1 MNEIPTDSEK
11 HCRLIVGQC
20 ASKKECARAPDGH
33 RAELWNLLWAGRPL
47 TCFMIARRAS
57 LLRLLLLAF
66 ALNPLAGCASLPRV
80 PFTKEQQAVATI
92 PGIPNARVWSDD
104 RADALLARARSD
116 VRAGEAGRVGAINV
130 LAISGGGSNGA
141 YGAGLLSGWSERGS
155 RPEFTVVTGASAG
168 ALIAP
173 FAFLGPSYDPVLE
186 NLFSEGIGEELLQ
199 LDGLSAIFGASVFKA
214 EPLRRLIAR
223 YVDDALL
230 ERIGTEYQKG
240 RRLLVV
246 TTNLDAQRTAVWD
259 MGAIAASG
267 APGALDLFRNV
278 LVASASVPGVY
289 SPVLINVEGEGR
301 RFEEMHVDGGVRANL
316 LVVPESLLLS
326 SVPPPASRV
335 QPHVYILMNNKL
347 EQDFEIV
354 EGKALTIVS
363 RSFTTA
369 VKANTQNT
377 LIATYDFARRN
388 KWDFNLAS
396 IDADYPTTTS
406 MGFDRGYM
414 QQLYLVRL
422 PTGPLGVAVAQDPA
436 DYLHR
441 ANRLRAAHAGTVHR
455 PHARGRALK

>member
-1 MNEIPTDSEK
+1 MT
-11 HCRLIVGQC
+11 
-20 ASKKECARAPDGH
+20 H
-33 RAELWNLLWAGRPL
+33 RRTTLRNLLLVLSA
-47 TCFMIARRAS
+47 
-57 LLRLLLLAF
+57 LA
-66 ALNPLAGCASLPRV
+66 LAGCAAIARA
-80 PFTKEQQAVATI
+80 PFTKEEQSVATV

-104 RADALLARARSD
+104 RADTLLARARSE
-116 VRAGEAGRVGAINV
+116 VLAGPAGRSGPVNV

-141 YGAGLLSGWSERGS
+141 YGAGLLAGWSERGT

-173 FAFLGPSYDPVLE
+173 FAFLGAAYDPMLRS
-186 NLFSEGIGEELLQ
+186 LFSEGIGEELLQ
-199 LDGLSAIFGASVFKA
+199 IDGLSAIFGAGVFKT
-214 EPLRRLIAR
+214 EPLKRLIAR
-223 YVDDALL
+223 YVDEALL
-230 ERIGTEYQKG
+230 ERIGAEYRKG

-259 MGAIAASG
+259 MGAVASSG
-267 APGALDLFRNV
+267 APGALDLFRDV

-326 SVPPPASRV
+326 SVPPPTSGVHPR
-335 QPHVYILMNNKL
+335 VYIVINNKL

-388 KWDFNLAS
+388 RWDFNLAS

-414 QQLYLVRL
+414 MQLYQYGYEKGREGPAWRKTL
-422 PTGPLGVAVAQDPA
+422 PATHTVPSASPPRMLAPRTARITPA
-436 DYLHR
+436 
-441 ANRLRAAHAGTVHR
+441 AR
-455 PHARGRALK
+455 PSP

>member
-1 MNEIPTDSEK
+1 MTQPRIILR
-11 HCRLIVGQC
+11 HVVL
-20 ASKKECARAPDGH
+20 A
-33 RAELWNLLWAGRPL
+33 L
-47 TCFMIARRAS
+47 S
-57 LLRLLLLAF
+57 LLA
-66 ALNPLAGCASLPRV
+66 LAGCASIARV
-80 PFTKEQQAVATI
+80 SFTKEQQSVATV

-104 RADALLARARSD
+104 RADTLLARARSE
-116 VRAGEAGRVGAINV
+116 VLAGPAGRAGAVNV

-141 YGAGLLSGWSERGS
+141 YGAGLLAGWSERGT

-173 FAFLGPSYDPVLE
+173 FAFLGPAYDPVLKS
-186 NLFSEGIGEELLQ
+186 LFSEGIGEELLQ
-199 LDGLSAIFGASVFKA
+199 IDGLSAIFGAGVFKT
-214 EPLRRLIAR
+214 EPLKRLIAR
-223 YVDDALL
+223 YVNDALL
-230 ERIGTEYQKG
+230 ERIAIEYRKG

-259 MGAIAASG
+259 MGAVASSG
-267 APGALDLFRNV
+267 APGALDLFRDV

-289 SPVLINVEGEGR
+289 SPVLINVEGDGR

-326 SVPPPASRV
+326 SVPPPTSGVHPR
-335 QPHVYILMNNKL
+335 VYIVMNNKL

-354 EGKALTIVS
+354 EGKALAIVS

-396 IDADYPTTTS
+396 IDAEYPTTTS

-414 QQLYLVRL
+414 LQLYQYGYEQGRGGPPWRKSL
-422 PTGPLGVAVAQDPA
+422 PAAYTVPSASPPRMPIPRTARITPVA
-436 DYLHR
+436 
-441 ANRLRAAHAGTVHR
+441 R
-455 PHARGRALK
+455 PSP

>member
-1 MNEIPTDSEK
+1 MTHQRTVLRNF
-11 HCRLIVGQC
+11 
-20 ASKKECARAPDGH
+20 
-33 RAELWNLLWAGRPL
+33 LLVL
-47 TCFMIARRAS
+47 ST
-57 LLRLLLLAF
+57 LA
-66 ALNPLAGCASLPRV
+66 LAGCAAIARA
-80 PFTKEQQAVATI
+80 PFTKEQQSVATV

-104 RADALLARARSD
+104 RADTLLARARSE
-116 VRAGEAGRVGAINV
+116 VLAGPQAGRPVNV

-141 YGAGLLSGWSERGS
+141 YGAGLLAGWSERGA

-173 FAFLGPSYDPVLE
+173 FAFLGPAYDPVLKS
-186 NLFSEGIGEELLQ
+186 LFSEGIGEELLQ
-199 LDGLSAIFGASVFKA
+199 IDGLSAIFGAGVFKT
-214 EPLRRLIAR
+214 EPLKRLIAR
-223 YVDDALL
+223 YIDEALL
-230 ERIGTEYQKG
+230 ERIGAEYRKG

-259 MGAIAASG
+259 MGAIASSG
-267 APGALDLFRNV
+267 APGALDLFRDV

-326 SVPPPASRV
+326 SVPPPTSGVR
-335 QPHVYILMNNKL
+335 PRVYIVMNNKL

-388 KWDFNLAS
+388 RWDFNLAS
-396 IDADYPTTTS
+396 IDAEYPTTTS

-414 QQLYLVRL
+414 MQLYQYGYEKGREGPAWRKTL
-422 PTGPLGVAVAQDPA
+422 PATYTVPSASPPRMPIPRTALRQLTPA
-436 DYLHR
+436 
-441 ANRLRAAHAGTVHR
+441 AR
-455 PHARGRALK
+455 PSP

>member
-1 MNEIPTDSEK
+1 MT
-11 HCRLIVGQC
+11 Q
-20 ASKKECARAPDGH
+20 
-33 RAELWNLLWAGRPL
+33 
-47 TCFMIARRAS
+47 
-57 LLRLLLLAF
+57 LRITRHLSLAF
-66 ALNPLAGCASLPRV
+66 ALLMLAGCASLPRV
-80 PFTKEQQAVATI
+80 PFTKEQQAAAIV

-116 VRAGEAGRVGAINV
+116 GLAGNAGHTGQVNV

-141 YGAGLLSGWSERGS
+141 YGAGLLAGWSEKGT

-173 FAFLGPSYDPVLE
+173 FAFLGASYDPVLK

-199 LDGLSAIFGASVFKA
+199 IDGLSAIFGAGVFKT
-214 EPLRRLIAR
+214 EPLKRLIAR
-223 YVDDALL
+223 YVDEAML
-230 ERIGTEYQKG
+230 ERVGAEYRKG

-267 APGALDLFRNV
+267 APAALDLFRDV

-326 SVPPPASRV
+326 SVATPVSGVHPR
-335 QPHVYILMNNKL
+335 VYIVMNDKV
-347 EQDFEIV
+347 EQDFEMV
-354 EGKALTIVS
+354 EGKALTIVA

-377 LIATYDFARRN
+377 LIATYEFARRN
-388 KWDFNLAS
+388 KWDFNLSA
-396 IDADYPTTTS
+396 IGADYPTTTS
-406 MGFDRGYM
+406 YGFDKTYMRELYQYGY
-414 QQLYLVRL
+414 QQGIGGPPWRKSL
-422 PTGPLGVAVAQDPA
+422 PATYTVPTTSVQRMPQPRTVA
-436 DYLHR
+436 R
-441 ANRLRAAHAGTVHR
+441 
-455 PHARGRALK
+455 

>member
-1 MNEIPTDSEK
+1 MTRLRRSIPG
-11 HCRLIVGQC
+11 L
-20 ASKKECARAPDGH
+20 
-33 RAELWNLLWAGRPL
+33 
-47 TCFMIARRAS
+47 
-57 LLRLLLLAF
+57 F
-66 ALNPLAGCASLPRV
+66 ALGLALIALAGCASVTRA
-80 PFTKEQQAVATI
+80 PFTAEEQAVATI

-104 RADALLARARSD
+104 RADALLARARSE
-116 VRAGEAGRVGAINV
+116 VLARGGQINV

-141 YGAGLLSGWSERGS
+141 YGAGLLAGWSERGT
-155 RPEFTVVTGASAG
+155 RPEFAVVTGASAG

-173 FAFLGPSYDPVLE
+173 FAFLGPAYDPMLKS
-186 NLFSEGIGEELLQ
+186 LFSEGIGEELLQ
-199 LDGLSAIFGASVFKA
+199 IDGLSAIFGAGVFKT
-214 EPLRRLIAR
+214 EPLKRLIAR
-223 YVDDALL
+223 YVDDAMLAQVAA
-230 ERIGTEYQKG
+230 EYRKG

-259 MGAIAASG
+259 MGAIASSG
-267 APGALDLFRNV
+267 APGALELFRNV

-289 SPVLINVEGEGR
+289 SPVLIDVEGEGR

-326 SVPPPASRV
+326 SLPPPSSGIHPRV
-335 QPHVYILMNNKL
+335 WIVMNNKL

-354 EGKALTIVS
+354 EGKTLTIVS

-377 LIATYDFARRN
+377 LIATYEFARRN

-414 QQLYLVRL
+414 QQLYQYGYQQGTQGSPWRKTL
-422 PTGPLGVAVAQDPA
+422 PTTYAVPTLSVERKPA
-436 DYLHR
+436 AVR
-441 ANRLRAAHAGTVHR
+441 ASVR
-455 PHARGRALK
+455 

>member
-1 MNEIPTDSEK
+1 MTQQ
-11 HCRLIVGQC
+11 RLILRS
-20 ASKKECARAPDGH
+20 A
-33 RAELWNLLWAGRPL
+33 LLVLG
-47 TCFMIARRAS
+47 
-57 LLRLLLLAF
+57 LLA
-66 ALNPLAGCASLPRV
+66 LTGCASIARV
-80 PFTKEQQAVATI
+80 PFTKEQQSVATV

-104 RADALLARARSD
+104 RADTLLARARSE
-116 VRAGEAGRVGAINV
+116 VLAGPAGRAGAVNV

-141 YGAGLLSGWSERGS
+141 YGAGLLAGWSERGT

-173 FAFLGPSYDPVLE
+173 VAFLGPAYDPVLKC
-186 NLFSEGIGEELLQ
+186 LFSEGIGEELLQ
-199 LDGLSAIFGASVFKA
+199 IDGLSAIFGAGVFKT
-214 EPLRRLIAR
+214 EPLKRLIAR

-230 ERIGTEYQKG
+230 ERIGVEYRKG

-259 MGAIAASG
+259 MGAIASSG
-267 APGALDLFRNV
+267 APGALDLFRDV

-289 SPVLINVEGEGR
+289 SPVLINVEGDGR

-326 SVPPPASRV
+326 SVPPPASGVHPR
-335 QPHVYILMNNKL
+335 VYIVMNNKL

-396 IDADYPTTTS
+396 IDAEYPTTTS

-414 QQLYLVRL
+414 LQLYQYGYEKGREGPSWRKSL
-422 PTGPLGVAVAQDPA
+422 PAAYTVPSASPPRMPIPRTALRQVTPA
-436 DYLHR
+436 
-441 ANRLRAAHAGTVHR
+441 AR
-455 PHARGRALK
+455 PSP

>member
-1 MNEIPTDSEK
+1 MCQQE
-11 HCRLIVGQC
+11 
-20 ASKKECARAPDGH
+20 ECARAPDGH

-116 VRAGEAGRVGAINV
+116 VRAGEAGRVGAINNV

-414 QQLYLVRL
+414 QHMPAPSIVR
-422 PTGPLGVAVAQDPA
+422 TRAVA
-436 DYLHR
+436 R
-441 ANRLRAAHAGTVHR
+441 
-455 PHARGRALK
+455 

>member
-1 MNEIPTDSEK
+1 MIWSN
-11 HCRLIVGQC
+11 RAG
-20 ASKKECARAPDGH
+20 ASIDG
-33 RAELWNLLWAGRPL
+33 
-47 TCFMIARRAS
+47 S
-57 LLRLLLLAF
+57 LNTLLAKLPLVL
-66 ALNPLAGCASLPRV
+66 ALLAVAGCASLARIPS
-80 PFTKEQQAVATI
+80 TKEQQAVATI

-104 RADALLARARSD
+104 RADALLARAKSD
-116 VRAGEAGRVGAINV
+116 GRADAAGRAGAINV

-141 YGAGLLSGWSERGS
+141 YGAGLLIGWSERGT

-173 FAFLGPSYDPVLE
+173 FAFLGSSYDPVLK

-199 LDGLSAIFGASVFKA
+199 IDGLSAIFGAGVFKT
-214 EPLRRLIAR
+214 EPLKRLVAGYI
-223 YVDDALL
+223 DEQLL
-230 ERIGTEYQKG
+230 ERIAAEYRKG

-259 MGAIAASG
+259 MGAIASSG
-267 APGALDLFRNV
+267 APGALALFREV

-301 RFEEMHVDGGVRANL
+301 VFDEMHVDGGVRANL

-326 SVPPPASRV
+326 SVPPPASGV
-335 QPHVYILMNNKL
+335 QPRVYIVMNNKL

-369 VKANTQNT
+369 VKANTQTT
-377 LIATYDFARRN
+377 LIATYDFTRRN

-406 MGFDRGYM
+406 IGFDKTYMRQLFQYGYDQGSRGPPW
-414 QQLYLVRL
+414 RKSL
-422 PTGPLGVAVAQDPA
+422 PAAYTVPA
-436 DYLHR
+436 ASPPR
-441 ANRLRAAHAGTVHR
+441 MPARTVTR
-455 PHARGRALK
+455 

>member
-1 MNEIPTDSEK
+1 MELTFGGPSNE
-11 HCRLIVGQC
+11 V
-20 ASKKECARAPDGH
+20 
-33 RAELWNLLWAGRPL
+33 
-47 TCFMIARRAS
+47 FMMARRTT
-57 LLRLLLLAF
+57 LQGLLLCAF
-66 ALNPLAGCASLPRV
+66 ALTALAGCASIPRV

-116 VRAGEAGRVGAINV
+116 VRAGEAGRAGAINV

-173 FAFLGPSYDPVLE
+173 FAFLGRSYDPVLKT
-186 NLFSEGIGEELLQ
+186 LFNEGIGEELLQ
-199 LDGLSAIFGASVFKA
+199 FDGLSAIFGSGAFKA

-223 YVDDALL
+223 YVDHALL
-230 ERIGTEYQKG
+230 ERIGAEYQKG

-267 APGALDLFRNV
+267 APGALDLFRDV
-278 LVASASVPGVY
+278 LAASASVPGVY
-289 SPVLINVEGEGR
+289 SPVLINVEGDGR

-326 SVPPPASRV
+326 SVPMSMSGV
-335 QPHVYILMNNKL
+335 QPRVYILMNNKL

-354 EGKALTIVS
+354 EGKALAIVS

-377 LIATYDFARRN
+377 LIATYDFTRRN

-414 QQLYLVRL
+414 QQLYQYGYQQGLSGAPWRKSL
-422 PTGPLGVAVAQDPA
+422 PTTYTVPTASAQRMAAPSIVRT
-436 DYLHR
+436 R
-441 ANRLRAAHAGTVHR
+441 AG
-455 PHARGRALK
+455 AR

>member
-1 MNEIPTDSEK
+1 MK
-11 HCRLIVGQC
+11 Q
-20 ASKKECARAPDGH
+20 
-33 RAELWNLLWAGRPL
+33 
-47 TCFMIARRAS
+47 
-57 LLRLLLLAF
+57 LRTTLRHFLLLLTVL
-66 ALNPLAGCASLPRV
+66 ALGGCASIARV
-80 PFTKEQQAVATI
+80 PFTKEQQSVATV

-104 RADALLARARSD
+104 RADTLLARARSE
-116 VRAGEAGRVGAINV
+116 VLAGPAGRAGAVNV

-141 YGAGLLSGWSERGS
+141 YGAGLLAGWSERGT
-155 RPEFTVVTGASAG
+155 RPEFAVVTGASAG

-173 FAFLGPSYDPVLE
+173 FAFLGPAYDPVLKS
-186 NLFSEGIGEELLQ
+186 LFSEGIGEELLQ
-199 LDGLSAIFGASVFKA
+199 IDGLSAIFGAGVFKT
-214 EPLRRLIAR
+214 EPLKRLIAR

-230 ERIGTEYQKG
+230 ERIGTEYRKG

-259 MGAIAASG
+259 MGAIASSG
-267 APGALDLFRNV
+267 APGALDLFRDV

-326 SVPPPASRV
+326 SVPPPASGVHPR
-335 QPHVYILMNNKL
+335 VYIVMNNKL

-396 IDADYPTTTS
+396 IDAEYPTTTS

-414 QQLYLVRL
+414 LQLYQYGYEQGRAGPSWRKSLPAAYTVPSASPPRL
-422 PTGPLGVAVAQDPA
+422 PIPRTARITPA
-436 DYLHR
+436 
-441 ANRLRAAHAGTVHR
+441 AR
-455 PHARGRALK
+455 PSP